1 MLASRGAF
9 RWAKSILEQTAA
21 MRFRQ
26 NILKAKT
33 KLLYIGP
40 HRMQNSTERDAVYL
54 RKLEPFII
62 QAADLFHDI
71 MADSR
76 SLGLHFQVVFFVFF

>member
-1 MLASRGAF
+1 MGKIHTGTNSSDEIPSEYPESENKITVHR
-9 RWAKSILEQTAA
+9 T
-21 MRFRQ
+21 
-26 NILKAKT
+26 
-33 KLLYIGP
+33 

-62 QAADLFHDI
+62 QAADLFPDI

>member
-1 MLASRGAF
+1 MGKIHTGTNSSDEIPSEYPESEN
-9 RWAKSILEQTAA
+9 KITV
-21 MRFRQ
+21 
-26 NILKAKT
+26 
-33 KLLYIGP
+33 
-40 HRMQNSTERDAVYL
+40 HRTHRTQNSTERDAVYL

-76 SLGLHFQVVFFVFF
+76 SLGLHFQVVFFCFFLNMGAYG